1 MERRSLREVQRLAL
15 RKALDDVDQSD
26 VGQAGFS
33 DPLCRRG
40 ADVAGPD
47 DRDLATTD
55 SHPWTSVSGTPPEGP
70 AGGICH
76 QSSSNRRLRDGT
88 PLHRRRPEGPASI
101 RRSVWG
107 GGQAAAVACF
117 SSCSR
122 AASAVGNLAPNL
134 A

>member
-1 MERRSLREVQRLAL
+1 MERRGLREVQRLAL
-15 RKALDDVDQSD
+15 RKTLDDVDQSD

-33 DPLCRRG
+33 DPLCRRR

-47 DRDLATTD
+47 DSDLATTD

-70 AGGICH
+70 ANGFCH

-88 PLHRRRPEGPASI
+88 PLHRSRPEWPASI
-101 RRSVWG
+101 RVYVWG
-107 GGQAAAVACF
+107 ARQTAAVACF
-117 SSCSR
+117 RSLSR